1 MKQNTPDANQYG
13 LDTSESRLQELATCL
28 GSNSTSST
36 WLLGDSGQDT
46 SCYYQIEQLR
56 IV

>member
-46 SCYYQIEQLR
+46 SCY
-56 IV
+56 